1 MTDYWH
7 SLSMPRLQDL
17 HHHSHSHKTTVAAG
31 CLSDD
36 ASDSSTQSMRL
47 FPDTATTIFHPAT
60 ATTMGMKDI
69 MGTTPPSSS
78 SASASD
84 TEPFRM
90 HSSGDKKTAILTSK
104 TSVSLSLANCSKAPF
119 TSKVPSPSTSTI
131 SLASGS
137 SRTGRS
143 HANEHAR
150 RLLVAR
156 SWSRSRSPLTAS
168 VPEGD
173 AIVTNVESSSPAPP
187 QQQQAPLVVKRAKF
201 FFCEDSDDDESDY
214 EQQQEQEQEKEAS
227 AYRHPSLIKSADA
240 PLVRT
245 STASRLPVFLPTVND
260 DQEEYEEY
268 DEYDEY
274 DHEEEE
280 EDDDEDEEDG
290 PLFFGK
296 KKPSIAVISSSQP
309 RQKPT
314 ILTPTPKYGNSTGR
328 HSHLP
333 PLPQNAGMERRQS
346 LLSDLLLAEKQQRQL
361 LLLQQQSQRSLAS
374 STCSTPN
381 CLSAANSDGEGCTSS
396 SSSSSSGNGNGR
408 PRFSTTALTPLYP
421 APSTTTA
428 TTPMPQHLSQHQHQ
442 TLEPNRR
449 RTFVDPLSETE
460 PDNLIKDDKIFL
472 DKIQEEEESFVVP
485 KLVRTKKIYHRLD
498 TLAATA
504 SAIAAA
510 PITTSVI
517 SPTAA
522 SSSSSSSAVASAHSP
537 LSPTT
542 CTITTLS
549 PTTTP
554 TTTTKTT
561 VAPIAACAT
570 APRGGAGGSSTTTT
584 TSAASAA
591 ATAAAA
597 ASASAAT
604 MAGWARSQVQFQL
617 HSFVAQSQTTA
628 QRAFLTAQSTL
639 SDVLYRTGAK

>member
-1 MTDYWH
+1 MTEYWH

-17 HHHSHSHKTTVAAG
+17 HHHSHSHKATVAAG

-47 FPDTATTIFHPAT
+47 FPDNTTATSHTAT
-60 ATTMGMKDI
+60 AASTTTVIKDI

-78 SASASD
+78 SASD

-90 HSSGDKKTAILTSK
+90 HSSNDKRTAILTSK
-104 TSVSLSLANCSKAPF
+104 TSTSLSLANCNRAPL
-119 TSKVPSPSTSTI
+119 TSKTPSPSTSLA

-137 SRTGRS
+137 SNTGRS
-143 HANEHAR
+143 HDGR
-150 RLLVAR
+150 RLLAAR
-156 SWSRSRSPLTAS
+156 SWSRSRSSLTAS
-168 VPEGD
+168 VPEGG
-173 AIVTNVESSSPAPP
+173 ATVTGAQSSSPQQQ
-187 QQQQAPLVVKRAKF
+187 QQQQAPVVVKRAKF

-214 EQQQEQEQEKEAS
+214 EQEQERHQQEQEQEKEAS
-227 AYRHPSLIKSADA
+227 AYRHPSLIKSAGV

-245 STASRLPVFLPTVND
+245 TTTSRLPVFLPTVND
-260 DQEEYEEY
+260 DQEYEEY

-274 DHEEEE
+274 DHEEEEEE

-296 KKPSIAVISSSQP
+296 KKPSIAVTSSRPQ
-309 RQKPT
+309 QKPSL
-314 ILTPTPKYGNSTGR
+314 LTPTPGYGNSKGR
-328 HSHLP
+328 RSHLP
-333 PLPQNAGMERRQS
+333 PPPQNAGMERRQS
-346 LLSDLLLAEKQQRQL
+346 LLSDLLLAEKQQKQL
-361 LLLQQQSQRSLAS
+361 LLLHQQQNQRSLAS

-396 SSSSSSGNGNGR
+396 SGNGNGGGNGR

-421 APSTTTA
+421 APSTATT
-428 TTPMPQHLSQHQHQ
+428 TTPMPQFLSQRQHQ
-442 TLEPNRR
+442 TLEPNCR
-449 RTFVDPLSETE
+449 RTFVDPPSETE
-460 PDNLIKDDKIFL
+460 PDNFLKDDKIFL
-472 DKIQEEEESFVVP
+472 DNINEEDESFVVP

-498 TLAATA
+498 TLAA
-504 SAIAAA
+504 
-510 PITTSVI
+510 
-517 SPTAA
+517 
-522 SSSSSSSAVASAHSP
+522 SAVAPMTATASSASANSP
-537 LSPTT
+537 LSPTTPTST

-570 APRGGAGGSSTTTT
+570 APRGPTT

-591 ATAAAA
+591 ATAAAAAAA

-617 HSFVAQSQTTA
+617 HSLVAQSQTTA